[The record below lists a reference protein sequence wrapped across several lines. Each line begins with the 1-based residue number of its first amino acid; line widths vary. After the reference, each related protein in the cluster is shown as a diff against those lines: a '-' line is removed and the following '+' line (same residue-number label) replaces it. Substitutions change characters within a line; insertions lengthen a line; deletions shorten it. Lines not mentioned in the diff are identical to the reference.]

1 MLKKYIK
8 SKNGELILI
17 LVIVL
22 LVIILSVKKDP
33 NDHSNDVNTNK
44 LINDVKDNYSMKIFV
59 SDSFENKSFNFST
72 DSDITLIDK
81 GDYSDKGYLLYKN
94 ETYLID
100 TENYK
105 LTKTTPID
113 FIYEPFINMELI
125 KKLFNHCDL
134 KFINDTNKTCTIKIN
149 DYLKEYNNVYNTDY
163 SAEDG
168 TMTIYVCF
176 YPSRIYSISLEYT
189 DIDRII
195 NNGNDTLKYEL
206 RFTDFNNNDFNDIKK
221 YYKDVLK

>member
-1 MLKKYIK
+1 MLEKFTKGKTKEI
-8 SKNGELILI
+8 LLILVILI
-17 LVIVL
+17 LVI
-22 LVIILSVKKDP
+22 ILSARKGSDEVLETIDTKE
-33 NDHSNDVNTNK
+33 
-44 LINDVKDNYSMKIFV
+44 LINNVKDNYSLMISI
-59 SDSFENKSFNFST
+59 SDSFENKVYNYST